1 MNDMQNIKHLNIND
15 IFNEVVNLA
24 NPLPNSYP
32 LEFDINSI
40 TEIFEFLLQ
49 FITMLCKYFY
59 GDTRGVV
66 DLTQLS
72 KNDFLKI
79 NIYMLTLGFSS
90 NFNIM
95 NITNENLEYASKNRY
110 DRIDI
115 NNNTKLKDLIFGLK
129 CKNKLY
135 IISFDLFNKTR

>member
-59 GDTRGVV
+59 GDSRGVV

-110 DRIDI
+110 DSIDI

-135 IISFDLFNKTR
+135 IISFDLLKTR

>member
-1 MNDMQNIKHLNIND
+1 MNDIQNIKHLNIDD
-15 IFNEVVNLA
+15 IFNDVVNMA

-49 FITMLCKYFY
+49 FTTMLCKYFY
-59 GDTRGVV
+59 GDERGVV
-66 DLTQLS
+66 DLTRLS

-95 NITNENLEYASKNRY
+95 NITNENLEYASSNRY

-135 IISFDLFNKTR
+135 IISFDLLKKN

>member
-49 FITMLCKYFY
+49 LITMLCKYFY
-59 GDTRGVV
+59 GDSRGVV

-135 IISFDLFNKTR
+135 IINFDLLKTR

>member
-1 MNDMQNIKHLNIND
+1 MNDIHNIKHLNIDD
-15 IFNEVVNLA
+15 IFNEVVNMA

-59 GDTRGVV
+59 GDERGVV
-66 DLTQLS
+66 DLTRLS

-95 NITNENLEYASKNRY
+95 NITNENLAYASANRY
-110 DRIDI
+110 DRVEI
-115 NNNTKLKDLIFGLK
+115 NIHTKLKDLIFGLK

-135 IISFDLFNKTR
+135 VISFDIIKKQ

>member
-135 IISFDLFNKTR
+135 IISFDLLKKN

>member
-59 GDTRGVV
+59 GDSRGVV

-135 IISFDLFNKTR
+135 IINFDLLKTR

>member
-1 MNDMQNIKHLNIND
+1 MNDIQNIKHLNIND

-59 GDTRGVV
+59 GDERGVV

-135 IISFDLFNKTR
+135 IISFDLLKTR

>member
-135 IISFDLFNKTR
+135 IISFDLLKTR

>member
-59 GDTRGVV
+59 GDSRGVV

-135 IISFDLFNKTR
+135 IISFDLLKTR

>member
-135 IISFDLFNKTR
+135 IINFDLLKTR

>member
-59 GDTRGVV
+59 GDSRGVV

-95 NITNENLEYASKNRY
+95 NITNVNLEYASKNRY

-135 IISFDLFNKTR
+135 IINFDLLKTR